1 MFEIGG
7 SSMSIAWSVWEIFIN
22 FLECF
27 FFYYLLEKQLGSK
40 NGKKYLPYFCLL
52 CLILCETAL
61 NFSELPFVVTTLSML
76 VLLILY
82 SVICFEGSYAL
93 RFLWGLSGTIVTQS
107 TNLIISNLLPLFSGF
122 EIVDTLSPS
131 PARLGVQVFYILIVI
146 SLYWILSRIPKQK
159 NLTAPIHLQII
170 TILIMGIGVFT
181 VGQIVGFAIQIER
194 TNADR
199 NVLVSIS
206 FAILIMLITIV
217 LLFDKISQ
225 TIYEKAAVE
234 NQMRISALEEESIK
248 KSKEMISIWNH
259 DMKNH
264 FGILQYYAQKND
276 YENLRKY
283 LGDITQD
290 LETISAIQSTGC
302 SSIDACISSKI
313 IVAHSKQIST
323 TINISKICKINI
335 PESEM
340 CAIIGNLLTNAIEAC
355 EKIRNH
361 DDRYIEL
368 SIFQIH
374 DMLHIE
380 MLNSSNGYYNTK
392 NHKLVSNKK
401 EPNHGWGLL
410 SMERTL
416 KKYNSFYEIDPGPTY
431 FQIRLFIPIQL
442 TGETTK

>member
-1 MFEIGG
+1 MTIL
-7 SSMSIAWSVWEIFIN
+7 WSVWEIFVN

-27 FFYYLLEKQLGSK
+27 FFHYLLVNQLGY
-40 NGKKYLPYFCLL
+40 KKGRKSTAVLCLS

-61 NFSELPFVVTTLSML
+61 NFSEMSFVITTLSML

-82 SVICFEGSYAL
+82 SLICFEGSFTL
-93 RFLWGLSGTIVTQS
+93 RILWGLSGTIVTQT
-107 TNLIISNLLPLFSGF
+107 TNLIISNLLPLFSGLD
-122 EIVDTLSPS
+122 IVDTLSPS
-131 PARLGVQVFYILIVI
+131 PARFGVQIFYILIVI

-159 NLTAPIHLQII
+159 NLTSPIHLQII

-181 VGQIVGFAIQIER
+181 VGQIVGFAIQVER
-194 TNADR
+194 TSADR
-199 NVLVSIS
+199 NVLVSVS

-225 TIYEKAAVE
+225 AIYEKAAME
-234 NQMRISALEEESIK
+234 SHMRITALEEESIK

-283 LGDITQD
+283 LGDITSD

-313 IVAHSKQIST
+313 IVAHSKQIAT
-323 TINISKICKINI
+323 TINISKICKIDI

-361 DDRYIEL
+361 HDRYIEL

-374 DMLHIE
+374 NMLHIDI
-380 MLNSSNGYYNTK
+380 LNSSNGYYNTK
-392 NHKLVSNKK
+392 NHKLVSNKR
-401 EPNHGWGLL
+401 EPNHGWGLM

-431 FQIRLFIPIQL
+431 FQIRLFIPTHL
-442 TGETTK
+442 TGGTEK